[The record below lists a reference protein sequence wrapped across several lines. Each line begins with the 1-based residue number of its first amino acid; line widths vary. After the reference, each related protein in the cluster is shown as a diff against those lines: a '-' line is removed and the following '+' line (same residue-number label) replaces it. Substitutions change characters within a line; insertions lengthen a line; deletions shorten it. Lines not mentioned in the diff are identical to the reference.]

1 VRQYN
6 SVFHDVLKRVPWA
19 VFERLVAAHEADR
32 RVHRLPTKSQFI
44 ALLYGQLC
52 GVASLREIVGG
63 LESHSARL
71 CHAAG
76 GRCRVRRWPMPTP
89 GARRPSAVFG
99 ELFAVMVGQAQRLL
113 RRRLEEG
120 SIWSI
125 QRRCA

>member
-1 VRQYN
+1 V
-6 SVFHDVLKRVPWA
+6 
-19 VFERLVAAHEADR
+19 
-32 RVHRLPTKSQFI
+32 
-44 ALLYGQLC
+44 
-52 GVASLREIVGG
+52 SLREIVDG

-71 CHAAG
+71 YHAG
-76 GRCRVRRWPMPTP
+76 GRAVSRSTLADAN
-89 GARRPSAVFG
+89 ARRPSAVFG